1 MYNFLKTTVLGG
13 VLFLVPV
20 VVLIAIL
27 EKALGV
33 AKTVVVP
40 LNDALFQGTV
50 HHAYMGDLLALVLLL
65 VLCFLAGLAAK
76 TSFARKSVDALEK
89 KLLAKVPTYDSM
101 KSKFLATLQSQS
113 QEGEA
118 MRPVLARF
126 ENFVADRFRGRADSG
141 WHHYCLC
148 ARGSGPLVGISLLHD
163 GGSYP
168 SYRPS
173 DVSSDENPQ
182 RLRKRLQRTTECLF
196 QTQIAGPVS

>member
-33 AKTVVVP
+33 AKKVVVP

-50 HHAYMGDLLALVLLL
+50 HHAYMADLLALAFLL

-126 ENFVADRFRGRADSG
+126 EDS
-141 WHHYCLC
+141 W
-148 ARGSGPLVGISLLHD
+148 
-163 GGSYP
+163 
-168 SYRPS
+168 
-173 DVSSDENPQ
+173 
-182 RLRKRLQRTTECLF
+182 
-196 QTQIAGPVS
+196 QIAFEVERIPGGIITVYVPGAPDPWSGSVCFMTEDRIQAIDPAMSPVMKTLKDLGKGSNEQLSAYFKHK

>member
-33 AKTVVVP
+33 AQKAAVP
-40 LNDALFQGTV
+40 LADVIFRGTFL
-50 HHAYMGDLLALVLLL
+50 HDHAYVSDLLALGLLL
-65 VLCFLAGLAAK
+65 VVCFLAGLAAK

-89 KLLAKVPTYDSM
+89 KVLAKVPTYDSV

-118 MRPVLARF
+118 MIFFLMMRRPPRSTLF
-126 ENFVADRFRGRADSG
+126 P
-141 WHHYCLC
+141 YTT
-148 ARGSGPLVGISLLHD
+148 LLPPRRTR
-163 GGSYP
+163 SP
-168 SYRPS
+168 S
-173 DVSSDENPQ
+173 
-182 RLRKRLQRTTECLF
+182 
-196 QTQIAGPVS
+196 

>member
-33 AKTVVVP
+33 AKKVVVP
-40 LNDALFQGTV
+40 VNDALFQGTV

-126 ENFVADRFRGRADSG
+126 EDS
-141 WHHYCLC
+141 WQN
-148 ARGSGPLVGISLLHD
+148 AFLVERIREGLIT
-163 GGSYP
+163 G
-168 SYRPS
+168 
-173 DVSSDENPQ
+173 
-182 RLRKRLQRTTECLF
+182 
-196 QTQIAGPVS
+196 

>member
-33 AKTVVVP
+33 AQKAAVP
-40 LNDALFQGTV
+40 LADVLFQGTFL
-50 HHAYMGDLLALVLLL
+50 HDHAYVSDLLALGLLL
-65 VLCFLAGLAAK
+65 VVCFLAGLAAK
-76 TSFARKSVDALEK
+76 TSFARRSVDALEK
-89 KLLAKVPTYDSM
+89 KVLAKVPTYDSV

-126 ENFVADRFRGRADSG
+126 EDS
-141 WHHYCLC
+141 W
-148 ARGSGPLVGISLLHD
+148 
-163 GGSYP
+163 
-168 SYRPS
+168 
-173 DVSSDENPQ
+173 
-182 RLRKRLQRTTECLF
+182 
-196 QTQIAGPVS
+196 QIAFEVERIPNGIVTVYVPGAPDPWSGSVCFMTEDRIQAIDPAMSPVMKTLKDLGKGSNEQLNAYFKHK

>member
-33 AKTVVVP
+33 AQKAAVP
-40 LNDALFQGTV
+40 LADVLFQGTFL
-50 HHAYMGDLLALVLLL
+50 HDHAYVSDLLALGLLL
-65 VLCFLAGLAAK
+65 VVCFLAGLAAK
-76 TSFARKSVDALEK
+76 TSFARRSVDALEK
-89 KLLAKVPTYDSM
+89 KVLAKVPTYDSV

-126 ENFVADRFRGRADSG
+126 EDS
-141 WHHYCLC
+141 W
-148 ARGSGPLVGISLLHD
+148 
-163 GGSYP
+163 
-168 SYRPS
+168 
-173 DVSSDENPQ
+173 
-182 RLRKRLQRTTECLF
+182 
-196 QTQIAGPVS
+196 QIAFEVERIPGGIITVYVPGAPDPWSGSVCFMTEDRIQAIDPAMSPVMKTLKDLGKGSNEQLSAYFKHK

>member
-33 AKTVVVP
+33 AQKAAVP
-40 LNDALFQGTV
+40 LADVIFRGTFL
-50 HHAYMGDLLALVLLL
+50 HDHAYVSDLLALGLLL
-65 VLCFLAGLAAK
+65 VVCFLAGLAAK

-89 KLLAKVPTYDSM
+89 KVLAKVPTYDSV

-126 ENFVADRFRGRADSG
+126 EDS
-141 WHHYCLC
+141 W
-148 ARGSGPLVGISLLHD
+148 
-163 GGSYP
+163 
-168 SYRPS
+168 
-173 DVSSDENPQ
+173 
-182 RLRKRLQRTTECLF
+182 
-196 QTQIAGPVS
+196 QIAFEVERIPNGIVTVYVPGAPDPWSGSVCFMTEDRIQAIDPAMSPVMKTLKDLGKGSNEQLSAYFKHK